1 MVGIAAILVLALAL
15 YTYLYIRYRRIQ
27 ERIQDSL
34 TGKVQHMEKLVPPQ
48 EYEPF
53 LPGSRLTDRM
63 SELGKELDQLEVKP
77 EIRRPHKKTAKR
89 RGIVSSRGDI
99 RKSYIVDALL
109 ERPKF

>member
-1 MVGIAAILVLALAL
+1 MIGLVIILALALAL
-15 YTYLYIRYRRIQ
+15 YAYLYIRYRNIQ
-27 ERIQDSL
+27 ERMQDLL
-34 TGKVQHMEKLVPPQ
+34 TGKVQHMEKLVPPK

-53 LPGSRLTDRM
+53 LPGSRLKDRM
-63 SELGKELDQLEVKP
+63 GDLGQELDHLEVKP